1 MLNRPNPG
9 SATFIATLFVMLLCL
24 EGCSTFH
31 KTWSYLQFWEKED
44 SSQQVMD
51 KEIGY
56 FASKIRIHQG
66 SSEPHYLLGCYYQQ
80 KGRHNEAIREFDKAI
95 YVDPGSARAYNAK
108 GVSCD
113 KLRDF
118 ERAVKSYD
126 MALKIDPSLDYVHNN
141 LGYSYLLQGNYGAAI
156 DSFKK
161 ALALDGKNSR
171 TNNNLGL
178 AYAMNGQYD
187 HALQQFQQSGDRARA
202 HYNLAGVYYDKGRF
216 EEAKKEY
223 RHVLNLNPDFPK
235 ARNGFEA
242 SDALAKITSA
252 SSANKKEN
260 TAAAN
265 PESNTDPEMG
275 SDPLL
280 KETGIEVSNG
290 NGVNHIA
297 RDIGRYLRSKGF
309 NVVRLT
315 NADHFNYREGSIYC
329 RKGYCGMAQEIAVWL
344 PNIRYI
350 KETSAFDR
358 DGVKIRIL
366 VGQKQARYRSPI
378 TAQRGET

>member
-9 SATFIATLFVMLLCL
+9 SAAFVAILFVLLFCL

-44 SSQQVMD
+44 SSREAME
-51 KEIGY
+51 KEIGH
-56 FASKIRIHQG
+56 FASKIRIHRN
-66 SSEPHYLLGCYYQQ
+66 SSESHYLLGCYYQQ

-95 YVDPGSARAYNAK
+95 DVDPGSARAYNGK

-118 ERAVKSYD
+118 ERAVRSYD
-126 MALKIDPSLDYVHNN
+126 MALKIDPSIDYIHNN
-141 LGYSYLLQGNYGAAI
+141 LGYSYLLQGNYDAAI
-156 DSFKK
+156 ASFKK
-161 ALALDGKNSR
+161 ALALDGNNSR

-187 HALQQFQQSGDRARA
+187 DAFRQFQQSGDKAQA
-202 HYNLAGVYYDKGRF
+202 HYNLAGIYYEKGRF

-242 SDALAKITSA
+242 SDALARITRA
-252 SSANKKEN
+252 SSAAGKDTIADVSPEN
-260 TAAAN
+260 RAT
-265 PESNTDPEMG
+265 PEMG
-275 SDPLL
+275 NDPLL
-280 KETGIEVSNG
+280 KEAGIEVSNG
-290 NGVNHIA
+290 NGVNHMA
-297 RDIGRYLRSKGF
+297 RDIGRYLSSKGF

-329 RKGYCGMAQEIAVWL
+329 RKGYCGMAREIALWL
-344 PNIRYI
+344 PDIRYI
-350 KETSAFDR
+350 RETSAFER
-358 DGVKIRIL
+358 EGVKIRVL
-366 VGQKQARYRSPI
+366 VGQKQIRYRSPI
-378 TAQRGET
+378 TAQRGEA